1 MTDCSVRFCTFANF
15 FLEGKIRFMKIKY
28 LIISALSV
36 IMMIIGGNV
45 KAQNC
50 ILKGTIVDGATK
62 SPLFYTRVS
71 LMENDS
77 STNELYMSFTGSD
90 GQFAIEKV
98 QAGDYV
104 LKAVLVGYDMLSY
117 PLHIEQGEAEKDL
130 GVLQMPRQSTH
141 LQEVTVASTN
151 PVYMME
157 GEKTLYNVA
166 EDPSIQTGTAADA
179 LQNAPGVEV
188 DVEGN
193 ITLRGVSSVE
203 IWING
208 KPSHLNEESLKE
220 FIKQLPANSLER
232 IEVITNPSARYSA
245 NTDGGIINIVTTS
258 NIKKNSFVSFGVR
271 GSSKPDVGPWVSY
284 VWANEKWSLNLYAS
298 MWYNLWKSKSEAT
311 ALRLVDAQ
319 DGGLDTANYGYG
331 FSQSNSHNLG
341 FHLNFNASCKID
353 SMNTV
358 SFWLGSY
365 PSFGKSSSETY
376 NSREEFLL
384 PTGREQFNYTTI
396 NNNRSVGAGGWMGV
410 WYEHEFDKKGHK
422 IEAHTGGS
430 YHFNRNLSFFN
441 RDYEVQD
448 YMDKTKD
455 GLTRDLSYS
464 FDGGVDYTIPYHEN
478 GEICVGISGDFAR
491 SADLRKYDT
500 LVRGTNSQFAL
511 DSLRYYN
518 ANTVEG
524 DFDAYVTIEHKFGGF
539 TIKGGLRSQYIH
551 YDMDIQNSPTDN
563 VVKVYWSLYPSL
575 HLSYRTKSMHNFKLS
590 YTRRVRNPSASQI
603 TTFRTYDED
612 AFSMGNPDLLPTY
625 THSVDA
631 GWTKFFP
638 KFGSVGLSAYFRNS
652 KNEINTMT
660 DVIYD
665 PVFGRVVTFTQ
676 PYNSS
681 ESYYTGGELNVTWR
695 PKPFMNVRMYANV
708 YYSYSTFLFRDN
720 ETKVVKNLGYSLR
733 LNLWS
738 KLWKTLEVHASLSYR
753 SPRKTLFSVTLPTYS
768 FDFGLSAD
776 FFKRKLSVYVNVNDL
791 FNWNARRSEENNP
804 YYIYTST
811 TKYVSRSISVG
822 ITLRFGKMELES
834 KASQGN
840 ADPSSQP
847 E

>member
-1 MTDCSVRFCTFANF
+1 MKTKLLVINILCFLVLALGGSV
-15 FLEGKIRFMKIKY
+15 M
-28 LIISALSV
+28 
-36 IMMIIGGNV
+36 
-45 KAQNC
+45 AQNC
-50 ILKGTIVDGATK
+50 TLKGKIVDGATN

-77 STNELYMSFTGSD
+77 STNELYMSFTGAD
-90 GQFAIEKV
+90 GQFAVEKV
-98 QAGDYV
+98 SAGDYV
-104 LKAVLVGYDMLSY
+104 LKAVLVGYDFLSL

-141 LQEVTVASTN
+141 LQEVTVASTK

-203 IWING
+203 IWLNG

-220 FIKQLPANSLER
+220 FIKQLPANTLER

-245 NTDGGIINIVTTS
+245 KSDGGIINIVTTS

-284 VWANEKWSLNLYAS
+284 VWANEKWSLNLYAG
-298 MWYNLWKSKSEAT
+298 MWYSLWKSKSEST
-311 ALRLVDAQ
+311 ALRLVDAS
-319 DGGLDTANYGYG
+319 DGGLDTASYGYG
-331 FSQSNSHNLG
+331 YGQSNSHNMH
-341 FHLNFNASCKID
+341 FNLNFNGSYKID
-353 SMNTV
+353 SMNTL
-358 SFWLGSY
+358 SFWLGTY
-365 PSFGKSSSETY
+365 PNFGKSNSESFT
-376 NSREEFLL
+376 SRDEYLL
-384 PTGREQFNYTTI
+384 PTGRELFNYTTL
-396 NNNRSVGAGGWMGV
+396 NESKSVGTGGYMGV
-410 WYEHEFDKKGHK
+410 WFDHDFDKKGHK
-422 IEAHTGGS
+422 IEANIGGS
-430 YHFNRNLSFFN
+430 LHFNRNNSFFD
-441 RDYEVQD
+441 RDYATQD
-448 YMDKTKD
+448 YMDKTKY
-455 GLTRDLSYS
+455 GLSRSMSYS

-478 GEICVGISGDFAR
+478 GEISIGISGDIGR
-491 SADLRKYDT
+491 STDLRKYDT
-500 LVRGTNSQFAL
+500 LVSGTDSQYAL
-511 DSLRYYN
+511 DSLRYYD
-518 ANTVEG
+518 ANSIEG

-551 YDMDIQNSPTDN
+551 YNLNILNSPTDN
-563 VVKVYWSLYPSL
+563 VVKGYWSLYPSL

-590 YTRRVRNPSASQI
+590 YTRRVRNPSSSQI
-603 TTFRTYDED
+603 TTFHTYDED

-631 GWTKFFP
+631 GWTKFFQ

-660 DVIYD
+660 DVVYD

-676 PYNSS
+676 PFNSGQ
-681 ESYYTGGELNVTWR
+681 SYYTGGELNVTWR
-695 PKPFMNVRMYANV
+695 PKPFMNIRMYANV

-720 ETKVVKNLGYSLR
+720 ETKTVKNLGYSLR

-768 FDFGLSAD
+768 FDFGLNAD

-804 YYIYTST
+804 YYISTSN

-840 ADPSSQP
+840 NDNASQP